1 MDGHL
6 DYFRFRVITK
16 NIVAAI
22 LAHVF
27 GAHVCAFL
35 LGIDLKVEFLGHM
48 LCTYTTLV
56 ENWHFILTYTLPQII
71 LNIGST

>member
-6 DYFRFRVITK
+6 DYFQFTVITK
-16 NIVAAI
+16 NSFAAI

-27 GAHVCAFL
+27 GAHMCAFL
-35 LGIDLKVEFLGHM
+35 LGTDIKVEFLGHM

-56 ENWHFILTYTLPQII
+56 R
-71 LNIGST
+71 

>member
-1 MDGHL
+1 MCIPLLDCIPHFNLFSLMDGHL
-6 DYFRFRVITK
+6 DYFQFRVITK

-27 GAHVCAFL
+27 GAHMCAFL
-35 LGIDLKVEFLGHM
+35 LGTDLKVEFLGHM

-56 ENWHFILTYTLPQII
+56 R
-71 LNIGST
+71 